1 MNFAVVN
8 LGCKVNRVESDD
20 VAAHLAARG
29 AETPEADADLIVVNT
44 CTVTG
49 EAEKKT
55 RKAVRRALRANDRAR
70 VVVTGCAAAIDRA
83 FYENLDERVTVLGK
97 AELGK
102 LWEEEGGYHVGEPA
116 DSPRDGEPVSSPH
129 GAAGE
134 LTGPASTRAAQ
145 GVEDTVRGAA
155 PASSPHGAAVGIA
168 GPAGVLA
175 AQGGGAAAQG
185 TEVPSSLLRFGP
197 SFRSRVGVKVQDGC
211 DNACTY
217 CIVHVARG
225 RATSRPAD
233 DVVAECVAYA
243 QAGAGEIVLTG
254 INLGSYC
261 DGAKRDPAAVRLAD
275 LLRLLLDATAHVA
288 CRFRIS
294 SVEPRDVD
302 DALVDVLAA
311 SDGRVCRHLHLPL
324 QAGSSKVL
332 REMAR
337 PYDAPRFV
345 ALVERLYAAVPELA
359 LSTDLIAGFPGETDA
374 EFQETLDVARAC
386 RFAKIHAF
394 PYSRRDGT
402 PAAARADQ
410 VPPAVRERR
419 AAALRA
425 LGDELRAQE
434 YARRVGTV
442 ERVLVESRG
451 RGTTESYFEIPVPPD
466 AQPGTLRELV
476 LPPAENSE
484 G

>member
-20 VAAHLAARG
+20 AAARLAACG
-29 AETPEADADLIVVNT
+29 VETPEAEADLIVVNT

-70 VVVTGCAAAIDRA
+70 VLVTGCAAAIDAA
-83 FYENLDERVTVLGK
+83 FYEALDHRVTVVGK
-97 AELGK
+97 AQLADAIRDWCEARPSQVSAGDPADPANAPAART
-102 LWEEEGGYHVGEPA
+102 EEPA
-116 DSPRDGEPVSSPH
+116 GSPS
-129 GAAGE
+129 GAPRE
-134 LTGPASTRAAQ
+134 AS
-145 GVEDTVRGAA
+145 
-155 PASSPHGAAVGIA
+155 
-168 GPAGVLA
+168 
-175 AQGGGAAAQG
+175 
-185 TEVPSSLLRFGP
+185 PSSEAPLLHIG
-197 SFRSRVGVKVQDGC
+197 SGFRTRVGVKVQDGC

-233 DVVAECVAYA
+233 EVVRECAAYA
-243 QAGAGEIVLTG
+243 RAGAGEIVLTG

-261 DGAKRDPAAVRLAD
+261 DGERRDPSATRLAG
-275 LLRLLLDATAHVA
+275 LLRRLLDETADLHEPGAFPV
-288 CRFRIS
+288 RFRIS

-302 DALVDVLAA
+302 DALIDLLAA
-311 SDGRVCRHLHLPL
+311 ADGRVCRHLHLPL

-337 PYDAPRFV
+337 PYDAERFR

-359 LSTDLIAGFPGETDA
+359 LSTDIIAGFPGETDA
-374 EFQETLDVARAC
+374 EFQETLALARAC

-394 PYSRRDGT
+394 PYSRRAGT

-410 VPPAVRERR
+410 VPAEVKAAR

-425 LGDELRAQE
+425 LGDELRASE
-434 YARRVGTV
+434 RARRVGTV
-442 ERVLVESRG
+442 ELALVEEGGVAMS
-451 RGTTESYFEIPVPPD
+451 ESYFELPAPAGAPL
-466 AQPGTLRELV
+466 GTLV
-476 LPPAENSE
+476 KATM
-484 G
+484 

>member
-44 CTVTG
+44 CTVTS

-97 AELGK
+97 AKLGK
-102 LWEEEGGYHVGEPA
+102 LCEGEDGYQVGEPA
-116 DSPRDGEPVSSPH
+116 DSLRDGGPAVSPRDGEPALAPCDGGPALSPD

-134 LTGPASTRAAQ
+134 L
-145 GVEDTVRGAA
+145 
-155 PASSPHGAAVGIA
+155 A
-168 GPAGVLA
+168 GPAGALA
-175 AQGGGAAAQG
+175 AQGGGAAARG
-185 TEVPSSLLRFGP
+185 AAPSSSLLRFGP

-275 LLRLLLDATAHVA
+275 LLRLLLDATADAA

-302 DALVDVLAA
+302 DTLVDVLSA

-374 EFQETLDVARAC
+374 EFQETLDGARAC

>member
-102 LWEEEGGYHVGEPA
+102 LWEGEDGYHVGEPA
-116 DSPRDGEPVSSPH
+116 LSPH

-134 LTGPASTRAAQ
+134 LAGPASTRAAQ
-145 GVEDTVRGAA
+145 E
-155 PASSPHGAAVGIA
+155 
-168 GPAGVLA
+168 
-175 AQGGGAAAQG
+175 GGGAARGVGPASQNG
-185 TEVPSSLLRFGP
+185 APASSLLRFGP

-243 QAGAGEIVLTG
+243 QAGAGEIVLMG

-275 LLRLLLDATAHVA
+275 LLRLLLDATAHAA

-302 DALVDVLAA
+302 DALVDILAA